1 MFIKAYATGGSGN
14 RGTAVA
20 GRQTGRG
27 FRSMSAYYEATGR
40 SALGATSRTRGRLAP
55 ISRVTRGR

>member
-1 MFIKAYATGGSGN
+1 MFIKAYASQGSGS

-27 FRSMSAYYEATGR
+27 FRSQGAYYRATGT
-40 SALGATSRTRGRLAP
+40 SAMGATVRTRGRLAP
-55 ISRVTRGR
+55 ITPVTRGR